1 MAMPIWILLW
11 LVTMNAENG
20 VFVAVPRFD
29 STNDWDDISV
39 VINAPLAKI
48 ITGLDFDG
56 DLASDLLVVGDQ
68 SPSNMFQPSPTTTF
82 RIYEQGDINILD
94 NETDISFPEQGSVS
108 LNRNLFITDYDLD
121 IDGGDFLFDVDKTNN
136 AFASF
141 VLGIKDGIVNEEEG
155 TVTYEID
162 VTSDVEMELDDIFGQ
177 DSQLIFLDTDLDFD
191 LDILVAENYADNN
204 IAFYLR
210 LNESND

>member
-1 MAMPIWILLW
+1 MDFDGDANLDIVMAGYDE
-11 LVTMNAENG
+11 AENG

-82 RIYEQGDINILD
+82 RIYE
-94 NETDISFPEQGSVS
+94 
-108 LNRNLFITDYDLD
+108 
-121 IDGGDFLFDVDKTNN
+121 
-136 AFASF
+136 
-141 VLGIKDGIVNEEEG
+141 
-155 TVTYEID
+155 
-162 VTSDVEMELDDIFGQ
+162 
-177 DSQLIFLDTDLDFD
+177 
-191 LDILVAENYADNN
+191 
-204 IAFYLR
+204 
-210 LNESND
+210 

>member
-1 MAMPIWILLW
+1 MNSEDGPAFEKAETVVDLINDYTITGGTVVDFDGDANLDIVMAGYDE
-11 LVTMNAENG
+11 AENG

-121 IDGGDFLFDVDKTNN
+121 IDGGDFLFDVDKTL
-136 AFASF
+136 
-141 VLGIKDGIVNEEEG
+141 VLLQALCLGLKTALLMKKRNCH
-155 TVTYEID
+155 
-162 VTSDVEMELDDIFGQ
+162 L
-177 DSQLIFLDTDLDFD
+177 
-191 LDILVAENYADNN
+191 
-204 IAFYLR
+204 
-210 LNESND
+210 